1 MLEKAGH
8 AIDVVA
14 DGAAAIEAV
23 RAGHYDLVLM
33 DVQMP
38 LVDGF
43 EAPPHPPAAIANAM
57 AGDDRAASTPA

>member
-8 AIDVVA
+8 AIDVVE

-23 RAGHYDLVLM
+23 RTEQYDLVLM

-38 LVDGF
+38 LVDLAGELSRRGGPF
-43 EAPPHPPAAIANAM
+43 TIAL
-57 AGDDRAASTPA
+57 TPMRPSG

>member
-23 RAGHYDLVLM
+23 RAGQYDLVLM
-33 DVQMP
+33 DMQMP
-38 LVDGF
+38 LVDL
-43 EAPPHPPAAIANAM
+43 
-57 AGDDRAASTPA
+57 AGELSRRGRALHDRVDPDARFG

>member
-1 MLEKAGH
+1 VLRLEKAGH
-8 AIDVVA
+8 AIDVVE

-38 LVDGF
+38 GVDGL
-43 EAPPHPPAAIANAM
+43 EA
-57 AGDDRAASTPA
+57 TPASARCRSRRPACR